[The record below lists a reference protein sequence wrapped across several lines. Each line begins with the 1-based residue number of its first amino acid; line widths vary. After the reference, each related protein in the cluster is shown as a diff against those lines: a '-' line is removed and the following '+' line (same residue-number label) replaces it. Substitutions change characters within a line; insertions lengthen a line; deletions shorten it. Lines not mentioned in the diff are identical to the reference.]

1 MTRVIALGMSTGGVQ
16 AIEVLLRGLD
26 RQTPGIVM
34 VQHMPERFTAALAAR
49 LDDLFDMDVREATH
63 GDLVREGTVLI
74 APGGRHMEL
83 RRGHA
88 GYEVTISDA
97 APVNHHRPS
106 VDVLFASVARC
117 AGPQALG
124 IIMTGMGSD
133 GACGLLEMRRTGAY
147 TAAQDEASC
156 VVYGMPAAAAQL
168 GSADH
173 IVPLPDLADW
183 IRHALT
189 LPMRSSRPQPVTT
202 G

>member
-1 MTRVIALGMSTGGVQ
+1 MSRVIAIGLSTGGVQ
-16 AIEVLLRGLD
+16 AIEVLLHGLD

-49 LDDLFDMDVREATH
+49 LDDLFDLDVREAVH
-63 GDLVREGTVLI
+63 GDRVRDGTVLI

-83 RRGHA
+83 RRTAIGFDVA
-88 GYEVTISDA
+88 ITEA

-106 VDVLFASVARC
+106 VDVLFSSVARC

-133 GACGLLEMRRTGAY
+133 GARGLLEMRRAGAY

-173 IVPLPDLADW
+173 IVPLSDLADW
-183 IRHALT
+183 VRHALT
-189 LPMRSSRPQPVTT
+189 LPLRSGRLQAPLP